1 HRADL
6 DPSEG
11 VLRCG
16 LEEQT
21 AKRLDQIARSAGAT
35 HFVIRL
41 AAFAALIA
49 DVTGKSRIVIGTVFD
64 GRDRV
69 ETQNIVGRFA
79 NIALLVLTYDASKT
93 FMEWLQVVRDRVFE
107 TKMRSGLPYH
117 MISEQLRAVGLEP
130 PEMQILFML
139 SSDHSDQHFGELTIC
154 NDFWSVGT

>member
-1 HRADL
+1 QW
-6 DPSEG
+6 
-11 VLRCG
+11 G

-49 DVTGKSRIVIGTVFD
+49 DVTGKSRVVIGTFFD

-79 NIALLVLTYDASKT
+79 NSPLLVFAYDASKT
-93 FMEWLQVVRDRVFE
+93 FLEWLQVVRDRVFE
-107 TKMRSGLPYH
+107 TKMRSGLPYP
-117 MISEQLRAVGLEP
+117 MLSEQLRAVGVDP
-130 PEMQILFML
+130 PEMQTVFML
-139 SSDHSDQHFGELTIC
+139 SSDHSDQHFCGLTIC
-154 NDFWSVGT
+154 NDFWSVGTMPGGWMIYID